1 MQIEEAIKQKKPF
14 KNERHRAIVNLLFTN
29 NIVRHRHKTILK
41 AYDLTLQQF
50 NVLRI
55 LRGANQPISTRMI
68 RERLVDKMAD
78 ASRLVSRLAQKKLV
92 DRTTSQGDKRLVD
105 VSLSEAGQE
114 LLEKIDVEKMTA
126 MYDVLGQ
133 LSEKEAV
140 VLNKLLDKI
149 RLD

>member
-1 MQIEEAIKQKKPF
+1 MEIEEAIKQKKPF
-14 KNERHRAIVNLLFTN
+14 KNEKHRATVNLLFTN
-29 NIVRHRHKTILK
+29 NIVRDRHKTILK

-55 LRGANQPISTRMI
+55 LRGANQPISTRII
-68 RERLVDKMAD
+68 RDRLVDKMAD
-78 ASRLVSRLAQKKLV
+78 ASRLVDRLAQKSLV

-105 VSLSEAGQE
+105 VSLSSAGQD
-114 LLEKIDVEKMTA
+114 LLKRIDAEKMPA
-126 MYDVLGQ
+126 LYDLLGQ
-133 LSEKEAV
+133 LTEDEAA